1 MARSLV
7 IIFIALLSVCAAE
20 ALRINEFL
28 ASNKGGIQDCFGERS
43 DWIEIF
49 NDGEEDVDLAGY
61 GLTDSEKKPFKY
73 ELPSTNLA
81 AGSFLLVFASDQ
93 TQSEPGKELHS
104 GFKLSAEGEY
114 LGLTKPDGTVVSE
127 FSPAFPPQ
135 YPDISYGWCG
145 EAETKSVELLSDP
158 NPCRVCVPGNGALD
172 LVWYLPDYDDS
183 TFLKSK
189 GGVGYE
195 CNKGGEYDLSKY
207 FKVNIKDAMYKK
219 GRAAFIRYPFV
230 IKEAPAFYS
239 LVLNM
244 LYCDSFEAY
253 LNGVPVTREKRM
265 AGSGA
270 EAYAL
275 SDRAKK
281 DAIVWRGFD
290 ISKSRTLLKEGTNVL
305 AVLGTTSQK
314 TDEEFLI
321 RPMLTGGLPVSF
333 ANETLQ
339 YIEPAS
345 PGFPNR
351 YGFDE
356 IIGKIAPSEEPGFYE
371 EPFELR
377 LLSETAG
384 AKIKYTLDGTVPS
397 EDHGIVYRGRFTIDK
412 TTIVRA
418 KAFKD
423 NAGGAVEFVGTYVF
437 LDDVIN
443 APDGVPPGDLWP
455 TNSVNGQRMDYGMDV
470 RITQSE
476 AYKDVMRPGM
486 KQLPFISI
494 VTSPGNLFSASTGIY
509 VNARGDGQLWERPA
523 HVELLNHDG
532 KEGFSIN
539 CGLRI
544 RGAASRAPKNPKHGF
559 RLFFRDEYEGKLK
572 FPLFEDEGVDSFRR
586 VDLRCAQNYSWN
598 FENDAYQAIYC
609 RDAFVRD
616 LALSLGLIATR
627 SRSYHLLLNGHYWGL
642 YQTEE
647 RPEEHFA
654 AAYLGGDKE
663 DYDVIKVD
671 DFVVSATSGDTKAYR
686 RLYKMT
692 TNGFDSAS
700 YKSAVEEGLLDPT
713 NLADNAILNNIVCN
727 MDCPVAVTGHRVN
740 NFYALYNKVDPQ
752 GFKFVCHDN
761 EHSLV
766 RAYYNTNLTLKTTV
780 GVEFKHFN
788 YTYLHQE
795 LMKCAP
801 YRELFI
807 DRVCKRYF
815 NGGAVVPEK
824 LQALFMKRADSIY
837 DAIVCESARWGDIR
851 APYGDRLP
859 LRRDRDW
866 KPNIDYLRDK
876 FLPHRHALNLEQF
889 RAAGWFP
896 ANDPPILSIC
906 GGTVEY
912 GSELTLIGEKKI
924 VYTLDGSDPWDS
936 ETAKAYADSPIVLTN
951 SLTFRCCYAK
961 GEIDFPM
968 RGEADF
974 TVEETPEPAIF
985 LVFLLSFLGIRRSVH
1000 V

>member
-1 MARSLV
+1 MRPFSV
-7 IIFIALLSVCAAE
+7 ILSFALLSAFFAE
-20 ALRINEFL
+20 GVRINEFL
-28 ASNKGGIQDCFGERS
+28 ASNKSGLKDSFGEFS
-43 DWIEIF
+43 DWIEIY
-49 NDGEEDVDLAGY
+49 NDSDEELDLAGY
-61 GLTDSEKKPFKY
+61 GLSDSAKKPFKWTF
-73 ELPSTNLA
+73 PATNLTA
-81 AGSFLLVFASDQ
+81 RGYLLVFASDVMQ
-93 TQSEPGKELHS
+93 CVPGKELHT

-114 LGLTKPDGTVVSE
+114 LGLAQPDGKVVSE
-127 FSPAFPPQ
+127 FYPAFPPQ
-135 YPDISYGWCG
+135 YPDVSYGWCG
-145 EAETKSVELLSDP
+145 EAETEEAELMKEK

-172 LVWYLPDYDDS
+172 NVWYLPDYDDS
-183 TFLKSK
+183 TFLKGS
-189 GGVGYE
+189 GGVGFE
-195 CNKGGEYDLSKY
+195 CNKGGEYDFSKY
-207 FKVNIKDAMYKK
+207 FKVNIKEAMYKK
-219 GRAAFIRYPFV
+219 RRAAFIRYPFV
-230 IKEAPAFYS
+230 LADAPAFYTLSMS
-239 LVLNM
+239 L

-253 LNGVPVTREKRM
+253 LNGVPITREDRM
-265 AGSGA
+265 SGSGA

-281 DAIVWRGFD
+281 DALVWTDFD
-290 ISKSRTLLKEGTNVL
+290 VTKHRMLLHTGTNLL
-305 AVLGTTSQK
+305 AIVGTVADK
-314 TDEEFLI
+314 NDEEFLI
-321 RPMLTGGLPVSF
+321 SPKLTGGVPVSF
-333 ANETLQ
+333 TNETLQ
-339 YIEPAS
+339 YMQPAS
-345 PGFPNR
+345 PGYPNR
-351 YGFDE
+351 DGFQE
-356 IIGKIAPSEEPGFYE
+356 IIGKVSPSEDPGFYE

-377 LLSETAG
+377 LLCDLSD

-397 EDHGIVYRGRFTIDK
+397 SDHGTVYKGRFKVDK

-423 NAGGAVEFVGTYVF
+423 DAGGAVEFVGTYVF

-470 RITQSE
+470 RITQSD
-476 AYKDVMRPGM
+476 AYKDAMRPGM
-486 KQLPFISI
+486 QQLPFISI
-494 VTSPGNLFSASTGIY
+494 ITSPGNLFSVSTGIY
-509 VNARGDGQLWERPA
+509 VNARSDGELWERPA

-532 KEGFSIN
+532 KAGFSIN

-544 RGAASRAPKNPKHGF
+544 RGAASRAAKNPKHGF
-559 RLFFRDEYEGKLK
+559 RLFFRDEYDGKLK
-572 FPLFEDEGVDSFRR
+572 FPLFEDEGADSFRR

-616 LALSLGLIATR
+616 LALSLGLTATR

-654 AAYLGGDKE
+654 ASYLGGSKD

-671 DFVVSATSGDTKAYR
+671 DFVISAVSGDTKAFR

-700 YKSAVEEGLLDPT
+700 YKSAVETGLLDPT
-713 NLADNAILNNIVCN
+713 NVADNAILNNIVCN

-740 NFYALYNKVDPQ
+740 NFYALYNKIDPQ
-752 GFKFVCHDN
+752 GFKFICHDN

-780 GVEFKHFN
+780 GEEFKHFN
-788 YTYLHQE
+788 YTFLHQE
-795 LMKCAP
+795 LMKCDP

-815 NGGAVVPEK
+815 NGGAVVPEN
-824 LQALFMKRADSIY
+824 LQALFMRRANSIY

-896 ANDPPILSIC
+896 EFDPPILSLC
-906 GGTVEY
+906 GGTVDC
-912 GSELTLIGEKKI
+912 GTELTLTGAKKI

-936 ETAKAYADSPIVLTN
+936 QTAKVYADSPVVLTN
-951 SLTFRCCYAK
+951 SLLFRCCYAK
-961 GEIDFPM
+961 GEISFPM
-968 RGEADF
+968 RGEAKF
-974 TVEETPEPAIF
+974 TVETPEPAIGF
-985 LVFLLSFLGIRRSVH
+985 LILLFLPGKRRILNV
-1000 V
+1000 